1 MHWIVAR
8 LRSAVENNRSVPYTE
23 TLRIAHALDVPIY
36 VLSMT
41 GSAPKR
47 FARDSDATKTPI
59 GEESASAENETKGRR
74 AEVRPLDIE
83 KSY

>member
-1 MHWIVAR
+1 
-8 LRSAVENNRSVPYTE
+8 
-23 TLRIAHALDVPIY
+23 
-36 VLSMT
+36 MT